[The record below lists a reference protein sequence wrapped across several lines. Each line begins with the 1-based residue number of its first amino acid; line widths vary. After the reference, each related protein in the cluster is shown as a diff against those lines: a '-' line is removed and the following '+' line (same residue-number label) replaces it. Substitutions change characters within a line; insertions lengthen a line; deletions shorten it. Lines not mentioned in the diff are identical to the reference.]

1 MEDKRSVGFTFTK
14 AEGKQEV
21 CKAKHTMKKMLHVG
35 KGTWENTDKQNPDQR
50 EQHHTMTC
58 VMSN

>member
-21 CKAKHTMKKMLHVG
+21 FKAKPNMKKMFHLSSC
-35 KGTWENTDKQNPDQR
+35 TEYI
-50 EQHHTMTC
+50 
-58 VMSN
+58 